1 MEGLVSGVIATII
14 TLPFLGLFLIFIACR
29 SFVSNKRK
37 SVLLTIDLSTILF
50 IIAVHF
56 LVLVIVGKSYLWLI
70 ILILISICMM
80 FVLMHWKMKQ
90 EIDTAKVFKGFW
102 RFTFLLFTLSYCLL
116 MVVGLIQSIFYS
128 TSF

>member
-1 MEGLVSGVIATII
+1 MEGLISGIVATII

-29 SFVSNKRK
+29 SFVPNKRK
-37 SVLLTIDLSTILF
+37 SMLLTIDLSTILF

-80 FVLMHWKMKQ
+80 FVLVHWKIKQ
-90 EIDTAKVFKGFW
+90 EIDTPKVFKGFW
-102 RFTFLLFTLSYCLL
+102 RFTFLLFGIGYLVLI
-116 MVVGLIQSIFYS
+116 VVGLIQSIVQS
-128 TSF
+128 TSY

>member
-1 MEGLVSGVIATII
+1 MEVIISGAVATII

-37 SVLLTIDLSTILF
+37 SMLLTIDLSTILF

-56 LVLVIVGKSYLWLI
+56 LMLVIIGKSYLWLI

-80 FVLMHWKMKQ
+80 FVLIHWKVKQ
-90 EIDTAKVFKGFW
+90 EIDTPKVFKGFW
-102 RFTFLLFTLSYCLL
+102 RFTFLLFTIGYFVLI
-116 MVVGLIQSIFYS
+116 VVGLIRSIVQS
-128 TSF
+128 TSY

>member
-1 MEGLVSGVIATII
+1 MEGLVSGIIATII

-102 RFTFLLFTLSYCLL
+102 RFTFLLFTVSYCLL
-116 MVVGLIQSIFYS
+116 IVVGLIQSIFHS
-128 TSF
+128 TSY